1 MLLLFSARARDDI
14 GFFGD
19 QTGRS
24 CEWVNKMKVVVKAE
38 RGFDL

>member
-1 MLLLFSARARDDI
+1 MLLLFFARARDDI

-19 QTGRS
+19 QTGR
-24 CEWVNKMKVVVKAE
+24 VTVVIKMKVVVKVE